1 MKKLLIIIIF
11 ITGCSSSNKELK
23 NNLFDIEFSDNL
35 SFEEF
40 QIKLKEY
47 AENNPYPNINN

>member
-1 MKKLLIIIIF
+1 MKRLLIIIIF

-23 NNLFDIEFSDNL
+23 NNLSDIKFSDNL

-47 AENNPYPNINN
+47 AENNPYPNINK